1 MSLEAFLS
9 FLVSSPGASAAA
21 YWIIKKVPWFWSLS
35 EANLRLVAFALSA
48 VIAMAAWGAS
58 VGLGFTPAPAEWLDW
73 VMQLWLIGTSA
84 FGLATLIHTN
94 ELETTPR

>member
-1 MSLEAFLS
+1 MELEAFLA

-21 YWIIKKVPWFWSLS
+21 YFIIKKVPWFWSLS
-35 EANLRLVAFALSA
+35 EANLRLVAFALAA

-58 VGLGFTPAPAEWLDW
+58 VWLGFTPMPAETLDW
-73 VMQLWLIGTSA
+73 AQQLFLIGTSA

-94 ELETTPR
+94 ELSTDPR